1 MARRQRFFATVAD
14 LGLRRPWLVLLVV
27 TAICIVAGVL
37 ATRLEVST
45 SRTGL
50 VSDDVPEQKRTREF
64 VAEFGSPDTPVI
76 VVSGGTEADRRVVVD
91 RLQAA
96 LEREPEFQDRVLG
109 RLTPRD
115 IASLLLLQRPDALEQ
130 LRRALPPGSDLPT
143 LVEGGVVRWFDA
155 IGEQMDAALEGDDE
169 GTVPPDGRDPV

>member
-27 TAICIVAGVL
+27 TVLCVVAGVL
-37 ATRLEVST
+37 SSRLEVST

-50 VSDDVPEQKRTREF
+50 VSDDVPDQKRTREF
-64 VAEFGSPDTPVI
+64 VAEFGSPDTPV
-76 VVSGGTEADRRVVVD
+76 VLVSGGTAEERRVVVD

-96 LEREPEFQDRVLG
+96 LESESEFEDRVLG

-115 IASLLLLQRPDALEQ
+115 IA
-130 LRRALPPGSDLPT
+130 
-143 LVEGGVVRWFDA
+143 
-155 IGEQMDAALEGDDE
+155 
-169 GTVPPDGRDPV
+169 